1 MCQQCGHSL
10 EGRARLQCP
19 THPAITFLLDLAA
32 CPSCRFVGCF
42 WFHVMMLGKCIFRAG
57 VEALKEFT
65 KPSLRQPHQ
74 AGVGRRVRPRCE
86 LMDCEDN

>member
-19 THPAITFLLDLAA
+19 LHPAITFLLDLAA
-32 CPSCRFVGCF
+32 CPSCRFVGILL
-42 WFHVMMLGKCIFRAG
+42 MLRIFDRIFRAG

-65 KPSLRQPHQ
+65 KPSLRQPHH
-74 AGVGRRVRPRCE
+74 AGAGRRVRPRCE